1 MKKQRFSSKL
11 LAFLMAI
18 LILAVSLPTY
28 AFATLID
35 TQDDV
40 NAEEQVS
47 SATEEITFPKSEVY
61 VLEEDTALRTENTKH
76 FKLSD
81 GTVKAVSYAQP
92 VHYMDENG
100 KWIDIDN
107 ALTLNGNEYSV
118 KNKQEIKFANK
129 SGSTGLISIKDG
141 EYKIDFTPLNTNKV
155 SVEIENPQENSS
167 RKFDDVKKLN
177 NLVSYATYKNIYD
190 GIDLEYV
197 LVGNNIKEN
206 IIVNEKQESYEFS
219 FEIKLSKLNA
229 ELINNAVVLTDST
242 TGEQVYEIPAPY
254 MLDASGEYSGD
265 VEYTLTQNGKWKYT
279 LTVTASTEWINDK
292 ERQLPVTIDPTLV
305 VNSNITD
312 ISVVYEYE
320 KSNNTIT
327 NTMVYVEDNAS
338 LIVGNF
344 LNYYYDSVSF
354 MKFNS
359 LPEIPAG
366 GNLITANLAFYV
378 YNNLKISNGMDIG
391 IYSATS
397 DWSALTDKTYSGE
410 YSAYNVY
417 CNNSL
422 LSSTITIN
430 DNGAYECDITDIYS
444 NWISTPNANFGI
456 CFKGTNLPLNDN
468 NYSTD
473 DDMAIY
479 IASSNGGIYYVTP
492 QLEVTYVHMIGVEDY
507 YAYAENTLGD
517 VGKSYVNL
525 YNGSLT
531 YINRLTSIEIGENLT
546 YDINM
551 VYNSV
556 EKKWQPSFA
565 ERIIFFDDDG
575 SKLYGED
582 EANNDIGIE
591 RYLWRDPD
599 GTYHEFTPYLEKT
612 VFGSY
617 VQYEES
623 SVGDLWAVSDPVTFY
638 PEDDIDYVLIQ
649 TENDEFILRDYQG
662 NQKFFDR
669 EGKLTKICNSLGDM
683 LYFYYIKQSNNESQI
698 PRLSSIAYKSVNGT
712 LTEQIRFE
720 YTASFYNKLCYIYN
734 IQSQDEINISWSTTK
749 KIDSISY
756 NIENHASTENINF
769 NYSTNGFLKTATDS
783 VTQEKLD
790 FSMYTSGKHVGIS
803 TFLNNIKIKEYTIQY
818 NTSNTTVIDC
828 GTNLESENDNFIYV
842 IYQFD
847 AKGRKLTA
855 TFGNEAT
862 NYTYDDS
869 ILPDNLYYSVIY
881 HQNIFKEPFNS
892 TDDAATYFAKKY
904 YYSSYYIRH
913 EYGATIYSVNHN
925 NTQTYNFTNI
935 IYGSVHEVIVYF
947 NMTVGGDVE
956 GNIHTHPFDSSY
968 SDDDKNGSVGNG
980 YLVIPDLSIKKFN
993 YESQEEHESTIS
1005 FSPNELTNTEKSL
1018 LRERFEDSWQVHVAS
1033 DCTAE
1038 SDCDNHADE
1047 WPREISLP

>member
-35 TQDDV
+35 TADDD
-40 NAEEQVS
+40 NAEEQMS
-47 SATEEITFPKSEVY
+47 SATEEISFPKSEVY

-254 MLDASGEYSGD
+254 MLDANGEYSSD
-265 VEYTLTQNGKWKYT
+265 VEYTLTENGKWKYT
-279 LTVTASTEWINDK
+279 LTVTANPEWINDT
-292 ERQLPVTIDPTLV
+292 EREFPVKIDPTVLA
-305 VNSNITD
+305 NPEKENIIDTFIMD
-312 ISVVYEYE
+312 GVDYS
-320 KSNNTIT
+320 
-327 NTMVYVEDNAS
+327 S
-338 LIVGNF
+338 LTYMIVG
-344 LNYYYDSVSF
+344 DF
-354 MKFNS
+354 MQYNNVPGFVKFNS
-359 LPEIPAG
+359 MPNISAG
-366 GNLITANLAFYV
+366 NVLLNAKFTMFLCGIENYDGINFSLGVYEADSVWDQNSAQELDPDKSYYV
-378 YNNLKISNGMDIG
+378 GDVLDNVPVLEE
-391 IYSATS
+391 
-397 DWSALTDKTYSGE
+397 GE
-410 YSAYNVY
+410 YVWEITTLYKKWENGNI
-417 CNNSL
+417 NN
-422 LSSTITIN
+422 
-430 DNGAYECDITDIYS
+430 
-444 NWISTPNANFGI
+444 GI
-456 CFKGTNLPLNDN
+456 CIKTTNL
-468 NYSTD
+468 S
-473 DDMAIY
+473 
-479 IASSNGGIYYVTP
+479 ASNEVGVRIVTAEHSEP
-492 QLEVTYVHMIGVEDY
+492 VMRPNLEITYTSPIGLENY
-507 YAYAENTLGD
+507 YAYTENTLGEF
-517 VGKSYVNL
+517 GESYVNL

-531 YINRLTSIEIGENLT
+531 YINHLTSVEIGENLT

-551 VYNSV
+551 VYNSI
-556 EKKWQPSFA
+556 EKKWKPSF
-565 ERIIFFDDDG
+565 EENL
-575 SKLYGED
+575 KLYDED
-582 EANNDIGIE
+582 GIE
-591 RYLWRDPD
+591 RYIWTDAD
-599 GTYHEFTPYLEKT
+599 GTPHSFTAYLQKNYLGVNIPYEATFTGELIN
-612 VFGSY
+612 V
-617 VQYEES
+617 VN
-623 SVGDLWAVSDPVTFY
+623 PVTFY

-783 VTQEKLD
+783 VTQDKLD

-818 NTSNTTVIDC
+818 NTSNTTMIDC

-862 NYTYDDS
+862 DYTYDDS

-935 IYGSVHEVIVYF
+935 IYGSVHEVKVYF

-956 GNIHTHPFDSSY
+956 GDIHTHPFDSSY